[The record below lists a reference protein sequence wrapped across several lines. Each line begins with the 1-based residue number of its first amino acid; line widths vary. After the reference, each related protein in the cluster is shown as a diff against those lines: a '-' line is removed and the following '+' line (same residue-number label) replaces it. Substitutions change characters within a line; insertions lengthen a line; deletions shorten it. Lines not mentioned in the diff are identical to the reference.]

1 MRKFLNIIKYLA
13 FAIIPMIS
21 VSMCRIFKLAQG
33 EKNEEIVIGIFFGIV
48 LDFIYSICL
57 CFINEN
63 SK

>member
-33 EKNEEIVIGIFFGIV
+33 EKNEEIVIGIFF
-48 LDFIYSICL
+48 
-57 CFINEN
+57 
-63 SK
+63 